1 VPGVCVVLE
10 SEPGCPD
17 IVLLAGFFVL
27 CLALDIVPLDELM
40 LPELIVFDELVVLGE
55 LIVLPELGAAGC
67 VAVVDVAVLSAA
79 MAAPPSMLASAIAGT
94 IIFKDGM
101 LFSLQTPICPAKTG
115 TLGRM
120 LYGFQCD

>member
-1 VPGVCVVLE
+1 LE

-79 MAAPPSMLASAIAGT
+79 MAAPPSAAASAIAGT
-94 IIFKDGM
+94 IIFKD
-101 LFSLQTPICPAKTG
+101 
-115 TLGRM
+115 RM
-120 LYGFQCD
+120 LVLPPNAGLPGEGGHLRQDSIQVPV